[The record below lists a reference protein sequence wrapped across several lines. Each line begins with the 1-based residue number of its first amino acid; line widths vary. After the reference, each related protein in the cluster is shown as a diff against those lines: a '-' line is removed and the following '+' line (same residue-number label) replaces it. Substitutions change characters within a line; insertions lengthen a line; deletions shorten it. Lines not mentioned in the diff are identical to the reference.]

1 MFGTNRERSIGNSF
15 SMSSL
20 FPNFVPKWAWAARDS
35 PFFHSR
41 HQLERPFLLVTRSTN
56 LNDVLRR
63 VALSLQSR
71 PQSPLWVF
79 PFRRTRVTW
88 ALGTRL
94 LSLSRSRIIMRIS
107 LITKPLTRK
116 LAVSEVE
123 KKWQE
128 SSNKKHDQ
136 HITCSSFRDFT
147 SLSQLIIPNV

>member
-79 PFRRTRVTW
+79 SVPQDKGNVGSGDEIAFSQSLAHYYAHLLNNKTTDEKISSLWSRKKMAAGKQQQKTRSTYNMFFV
-88 ALGTRL
+88 
-94 LSLSRSRIIMRIS
+94 SRFYF
-107 LITKPLTRK
+107 TKPTNY
-116 LAVSEVE
+116 S
-123 KKWQE
+123 
-128 SSNKKHDQ
+128 
-136 HITCSSFRDFT
+136 
-147 SLSQLIIPNV
+147 

>member
-88 ALGTRL
+88 ALGTHL
-94 LSLSRSRIIMRIS
+94 LDNKTTDEKISSLRSRKKMAAGKQQQKTRS
-107 LITKPLTRK
+107 TYNMFFVSRFYFTKPTNY
-116 LAVSEVE
+116 S
-123 KKWQE
+123 
-128 SSNKKHDQ
+128 
-136 HITCSSFRDFT
+136 
-147 SLSQLIIPNV
+147 

>member
-20 FPNFVPKWAWAARDS
+20 FPNFVPKWAWAAGDS

-56 LNDVLRR
+56 LNHVLRR

-71 PQSPLWVF
+71 PQSPISF
-79 PFRRTRVTW
+79 PVPQDKGNVGSGDEIESLARYY
-88 ALGTRL
+88 AHL
-94 LSLSRSRIIMRIS
+94 LNNKTTDEKISSLRSR
-107 LITKPLTRK
+107 K
-116 LAVSEVE
+116 
-123 KKWQE
+123 KKWRQE